1 MSALRNWRTSNA
13 LGRSRSRCCLHRGH
27 VVRRLRSQ
35 QRGAQVAPTTRVVDR
50 HLHFAAACSA
60 RCGKTRTFRYRCSAS
75 IASLGELAGSF
86 LSWPMR
92 SNSLNQPVAKAA
104 LKGLPRYTYQIR
116 SSTVVPMSNVVEEI
130 EAKVRSLKPEEKT
143 ELLRSLI
150 AELDGPPD
158 SDAQR
163 AWLEVAKRRH
173 REIVEGKVKPVP
185 GDEVFEKVRSR
196 LKR

>member
-1 MSALRNWRTSNA
+1 MAT
-13 LGRSRSRCCLHRGH
+13 
-27 VVRRLRSQ
+27 
-35 QRGAQVAPTTRVVDR
+35 
-50 HLHFAAACSA
+50 
-60 RCGKTRTFRYRCSAS
+60 
-75 IASLGELAGSF
+75 
-86 LSWPMR
+86 
-92 SNSLNQPVAKAA
+92 A
-104 LKGLPRYTYQIR
+104 LKD
-116 SSTVVPMSNVVEEI
+116 I
-130 EAKVRSLKPEEKT
+130 EAKIRSLKPEEKT